1 MVAIGGKSGTRSG
14 KNHRFLEEE
23 EPAESAPFY
32 LGPLVALFSACGTVV
47 YLSVAKRLRPR
58 CDIWLYTF
66 MQYFVSSWWLLG
78 AMCVSGQHFA
88 FSADPH
94 IGLWGWAQPRLD
106 RLLTE
111 MWLVF
116 VCNVGGVMGYLAAMK
131 YFEPLVISCCQ
142 NVNPILSS
150 IYAVLLGVEA
160 PPTPLSLFGDAVV
173 FGGTYL
179 VISAEAKKT
188 EITDVKEVARERGF
202 KLAGDEKRT

>member
-1 MVAIGGKSGTRSG
+1 
-14 KNHRFLEEE
+14 
-23 EPAESAPFY
+23 
-32 LGPLVALFSACGTVV
+32 
-47 YLSVAKRLRPR
+47 
-58 CDIWLYTF
+58 
-66 MQYFVSSWWLLG
+66 
-78 AMCVSGQHFA
+78 
-88 FSADPH
+88 
-94 IGLWGWAQPRLD
+94 
-106 RLLTE
+106 
-111 MWLVF
+111 
-116 VCNVGGVMGYLAAMK
+116 MK

-202 KLAGDEKRT
+202 KLAGDERKT